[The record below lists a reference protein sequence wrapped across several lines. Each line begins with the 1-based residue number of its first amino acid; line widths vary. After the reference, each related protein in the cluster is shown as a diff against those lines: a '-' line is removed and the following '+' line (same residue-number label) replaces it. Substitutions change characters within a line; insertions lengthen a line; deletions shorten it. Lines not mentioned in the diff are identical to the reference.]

1 MPVVTQLLS
10 GTSRG
15 PTQSFLAAKP
25 MNLPR
30 QLAILTLSRRP
41 LLFDKQQLCSVHK
54 GSLPTS
60 LLPRLSHMPL
70 CLPQG
75 QNALLWGPKTLLLP
89 CQHLAL
95 GTPPQGSLLAHN
107 GLTVPCALCPHR
119 THNTGDFCM
128 PMPSPR
134 PGKYHTHLCPR
145 HTCYVW
151 IETEGKERGEESS
164 AWALSQ
170 TSGVC
175 THWLR
180 PRTSPQ
186 YPAPDL

>member
-95 GTPPQGSLLAHN
+95 GTPPQGSLLA
-107 GLTVPCALCPHR
+107 LTTSLFLVHCVPIGPTTPVTSVCRCHPHVQENTILISVHDTHMLCM
-119 THNTGDFCM
+119 D
-128 PMPSPR
+128 
-134 PGKYHTHLCPR
+134 
-145 HTCYVW
+145 
-151 IETEGKERGEESS
+151 
-164 AWALSQ
+164 
-170 TSGVC
+170 
-175 THWLR
+175 
-180 PRTSPQ
+180 
-186 YPAPDL
+186 